1 MNRSLVILLGALV
14 LCATLLGGSYAV
26 SRHVCQRC
34 MSKSVSDLDWLQQEF
49 HLSNAEMARIQK
61 LHEGYLPKC
70 AEMCAEIAAKKTE
83 LETALSGSTNANQVA
98 QQKLAELAAL
108 RAQCQAQMLQHFN
121 EVSQTMPPEQGRRYL
136 AEMQRLT
143 LGFHEEIEQS
153 MTPAAG
159 HEHHH

>member
-49 HLSNAEMARIQK
+49 HLSDAELARIQK

-70 AEMCAEIAAKKTE
+70 AEMCAKIAAKKSE
-83 LETALSGSTNANQVA
+83 LETALGGVLLHQLFRFRT
-98 QQKLAELAAL
+98 
-108 RAQCQAQMLQHFN
+108 
-121 EVSQTMPPEQGRRYL
+121 QGRI
-136 AEMQRLT
+136 QT
-143 LGFHEEIEQS
+143 LPLRIDGENLPQHGERFVVFSIA
-153 MTPAAG
+153 MRNLG
-159 HEHHH
+159 LFR